1 MPTNNATN
9 TSNPITVPQGGTGDS
24 SLTAYAVLCG
34 GTTSTGNVQS
44 VSGVGSSGQVL
55 TSNGSSA
62 LPSFSNTNSGQT
74 LLQSSTA
81 SSSSSINFTGLSS
94 SSYTHYNLVY
104 NFITST
110 SATTL
115 TFLISTNN
123 GSTWITAS
131 YLSGAWSTPVSSTT
145 VTNSNV
151 AVYGYLSTAT
161 NNTTSWAGQS
171 FFFNLSN
178 GSAFLSMGEA
188 TNTLGNRCEF
198 NSYNPAVNVN
208 AIRII
213 ATSGNIAS
221 GSFSLYGI
229 NK

>member
-1 MPTNNATN
+1 MATNNSTN

-24 SLTAYAVLCG
+24 SLTAYSVICG
-34 GTTSTGNVQS
+34 GTTSTGSVQS
-44 VSGVGSSGQVL
+44 VSSVGSSGQIL
-55 TSNGSSA
+55 TSNGAGA
-62 LPSFSNTNSGQT
+62 LPSFKNLASGQT

-81 SSSSSINFTGLSS
+81 SASASIDFTGLSS
-94 SSYTHYNLVY
+94 SAYTHYNLVY
-104 NFITST
+104 NFITAS

-115 TFLISTNN
+115 TFLVSTNN
-123 GSTWITAS
+123 GSTWISAS
-131 YLSGAWSTPVSSTT
+131 YLTGGWNTPVNSTT
-145 VTNSNV
+145 VTNSTT
-151 AVYGYLSTAT
+151 AASGYLSTAT
-161 NNTTSWAGQS
+161 NNTTSWAGQA

-178 GSAFLSMGEA
+178 GSAFLSIGEA
-188 TNTLGNRCEF
+188 VNTAGNRCEF